1 MGREREE
8 RRSERG
14 SGQGMLVGSLMLLAM
29 HAPYGSD
36 QISDRLPSPS
46 SLCRSA
52 TAKWTALLEL
62 VYSDAR
68 KLLSRLPRV
77 FPSLPFRSI
86 LNYRLTN
93 APSRTS
99 SLRTAFFLSHHIP
112 HLARDRDIRAR
123 FVLFPSIHS
132 LPDNFLNFS
141 PGEKETEK
149 KEKKTRIPV
158 VDSIE
163 IRKWIR
169 SVTP

>member
-1 MGREREE
+1 
-8 RRSERG
+8 
-14 SGQGMLVGSLMLLAM
+14 MLLAM

-93 APSRTS
+93 APSLLASHGIFPFTYPISHAIETYAPDSFSSRAFIVYRT
-99 SLRTAFFLSHHIP
+99 TFLTFP
-112 HLARDRDIRAR
+112 RAKKKQR
-123 FVLFPSIHS
+123 KRKKRL
-132 LPDNFLNFS
+132 S
-141 PGEKETEK
+141 PW
-149 KEKKTRIPV
+149 
-158 VDSIE
+158 
-163 IRKWIR
+163 WIQLK
-169 SVTP
+169 SVSGFGP